1 MQISEPQINRED
13 ILIVLDDEFV
23 PRNVCLVTGAAS
35 GIGRATAVAAAANGL
50 YAVGVDVDERGGE
63 ETRAIAQKMGGQ
75 MAFIR
80 ADLTQD
86 REIERAVREA
96 ASIGEIKFLANIAG
110 IQSIYPIV
118 EFPMEKYDLMQKLM
132 LRAPFYLSKLV
143 IPHMRKSASGTGV
156 IGNMASIHAHICTL
170 NKAVYN
176 IVKFGLRGLTQSIAA
191 EGNGRIRAFSVSTGF
206 VKTPLTLNQVPAQ
219 AQQRGVPEEEVVRD
233 VMMGRSKVKEM
244 MSPIEVANLF
254 TFGFSRHSRY
264 LVGGDLL
271 FDGGVVLTY

>member
-1 MQISEPQINRED
+1 MQIAEPEINRED

-50 YAVGVDVDERGGE
+50 YAVGVDVDEQGGE
-63 ETRAIAQKMGGQ
+63 QTRAIAQKMGGQ

-80 ADLTQD
+80 ADLTRDQ
-86 REIERAVREA
+86 EIERAVREA

-110 IQSIYPIV
+110 IQNVYPME
-118 EFPMEKYDLMQKLM
+118 EFPMEKYDLMQRLM

-143 IPHMRKSASGTGV
+143 IPHMRRSRSGSGV

-176 IVKFGLRGLTQSIAA
+176 VVKFGLRGLTQSIAA

-219 AQQRGVPEEEVVRD
+219 AQQRGVSEQEVVRE
-233 VMMGRSKVKEM
+233 VMMGRSKVKDM

>member
-1 MQISEPQINRED
+1 MDIAEPEINRED

-50 YAVGVDVDERGGE
+50 YAVGVDVDEQGGE
-63 ETRAIAQKMGGQ
+63 QTRAIAQKMGGQ

-80 ADLTQD
+80 ADLTRDQ
-86 REIERAVREA
+86 EIERAVRQA
-96 ASIGEIKFLANIAG
+96 ATIGEIKFLANIAG
-110 IQSIYPIV
+110 IQNVYPL
-118 EFPMEKYDLMQKLM
+118 EDFPMEKYDLMQRLM

-143 IPHMRKSASGTGV
+143 IPHMRRSRNGRGA

-191 EGNGRIRAFSVSTGF
+191 EGDGKIRAFSVSTGF

-219 AQQRGVPEEEVVRD
+219 ARQRGVSEQEVVGE

>member
-1 MQISEPQINRED
+1 MQIAEPEINRED

-50 YAVGVDVDERGGE
+50 YAVGVDVDEEGGE
-63 ETRAIAQKMGGQ
+63 QTRAIAQKMGGQ

-80 ADLTQD
+80 TDLTRDQ
-86 REIERAVREA
+86 EIERAVKQA
-96 ASIGEIKFLANIAG
+96 AAIGEIKFLANIAG
-110 IQSIYPIV
+110 IQNVYPIE
-118 EFPMEKYDLMQKLM
+118 EFPMEKYDLMQRLM

-143 IPHMRKSASGTGV
+143 IPHMRRSRSGNGV

-191 EGNGRIRAFSVSTGF
+191 EGDGKIRAFSVSTGF

-219 AQQRGVPEEEVVRD
+219 AQQRGLSEQDVVRE

-244 MSPIEVANLF
+244 MAPIEVANLF

>member
-1 MQISEPQINRED
+1 MEISQPEINRED
-13 ILIVLDDEFV
+13 ILIVLDDEFI

-50 YAVGVDVDERGGE
+50 YAVGVDVDEEGGE
-63 ETRAIAQKMGGQ
+63 QTRAIAHKMGGQ

-80 ADLTQD
+80 ADLTRDQ
-86 REIERAVREA
+86 EIERTVKQA
-96 ASIGEIKFLANIAG
+96 ASVGEVKFLANIAG
-110 IQSIYPIV
+110 IQNVYPLE
-118 EFPMEKYDLMQKLM
+118 EFPMEKYDLMQRLM

-143 IPHMRKSASGTGV
+143 IPHMKKSKGGTGV

-191 EGNGRIRAFSVSTGF
+191 EGEGKIRAFSVSTGF

-219 AQQRGVPEEEVVRD
+219 AQQRGVSEQDVVQE

-254 TFGFSRHSRY
+254 IFGFSRHSRY